1 MKQIVVISGKG
12 GTGKTVITAALAA
25 VSENAL
31 FVDCDVD
38 ASNLHLLLAPAI
50 KETRVFKSGKTAFIL
65 AEKCT
70 HCGLCASLC
79 RFQAID
85 EARAVVDPISCEGCG
100 FCAEA
105 CPHTAIQMREN
116 TTGEYYESQTRFG
129 RLVHAELGAG
139 EENSGKLVFTVRTRA
154 TELAKEQGC
163 ELVLIDGSPG
173 IGCPVIASLTGTD
186 YALVV
191 VEPTVSGIHDAERVV
206 QVARHFKVPAAVIIN
221 KCDINPEMSERIRL
235 WCAKEMIQCMAEIPF
250 DEEVVHAV
258 SAGVT
263 IMEYE
268 KTRVKEQ
275 IRELWRAIEKTII
288 NTQE

>member
-38 ASNLHLLLAPAI
+38 ASNLHLLLTPEI
-50 KETRVFKSGKTAFIL
+50 KETRVFKSGKTAFID
-65 AEKCT
+65 AERCT
-70 HCGLCASLC
+70 RCGLCARLC

-85 EARAVVDPISCEGCG
+85 ESCVIDPVSCEGCG
-100 FCAEA
+100 FCALV
-105 CPHTAIQMREN
+105 CPQEAIQMREN
-116 TTGEYYESQTRFG
+116 TTGEYYESATRFG
-129 RLVHAELGAG
+129 PLVHAELGVG

-154 TELAKEQGC
+154 SEIAKERGC

-186 YALVV
+186 CALVV

-206 QVARHFKVPAAVIIN
+206 KVARHFKVPAAVIIN
-221 KCDINPEMSERIRL
+221 KCDINPAMGERIRR
-235 WCAKEMIQCMAEIPF
+235 WCAKEMIPCIAEIPF

-268 KTRVKEQ
+268 TTRIKET
-275 IRELWRAIEKTII
+275 IRHLYDAIEKTII
-288 NTQE
+288 NKQE